1 MSVCS
6 FVTPDGRRCVLEA
19 PHATSHQV
27 EESPAPPPVGMDDV
41 QSYTDSWRSASSDER
56 LVRSRTVTDR
66 VRELTGYAHRSQ
78 PQEAE
83 LVRLAAEAVALDELV
98 AGDARERVRIAAQD
112 PANREEPNNG
122 QPARSTLPSRFR
134 PAVGGDGIWRSRSAW
149 QGLDETSWRSGNLVG
164 RACDALDSFHEGA
177 VSAAGCGQIAELLAE
192 DSDQRDEASRWAVA
206 LSDPNYYTAFRS
218 VFRNPTFGSQFWNP
232 QERDAMARVNR
243 LHMRSGTLGT
253 ASMGFALPLVPDPDI
268 KLINAGQS
276 NPWRE
281 LSTIKLTTSN
291 TYNSV
296 TSSGATA
303 AWLGEGV
310 VSSDNTPVLGQLQI
324 PVYKMAS
331 WLFGSYESV
340 GWESNGNDGDV
351 AFASQ
356 ISGLLADAKDR
367 LEEATF
373 STGATGTTFPTGLLT
388 AVSTASDITLGL
400 GAWVGYGAGSIAAVK
415 EAVAPRFRLGAGSKT
430 AWVA

>member
-1 MSVCS
+1 
-6 FVTPDGRRCVLEA
+6 
-19 PHATSHQV
+19 
-27 EESPAPPPVGMDDV
+27 
-41 QSYTDSWRSASSDER
+41 
-56 LVRSRTVTDR
+56 
-66 VRELTGYAHRSQ
+66 
-78 PQEAE
+78 
-83 LVRLAAEAVALDELV
+83 
-98 AGDARERVRIAAQD
+98 
-112 PANREEPNNG
+112 
-122 QPARSTLPSRFR
+122 LP
-134 PAVGGDGIWRSRSAW
+134 G
-149 QGLDETSWRSGNLVG
+149 
-164 RACDALDSFHEGA
+164 
-177 VSAAGCGQIAELLAE
+177 AELLAE

-243 LHMRSGTLGT
+243 LHMRSGPLGT
-253 ASMGFALPLVPDPDI
+253 ASMGFALPLVLDPDI

-340 GWESNGNDGDV
+340 GWESNGNDADV

-356 ISGLLADAKDR
+356 ISGLLADALRRVVEGFDTDDGPHQLLHVGSGEGAAQQVAGELVADR
-367 LEEATF
+367 GHDHALVKGEVE
-373 STGATGTTFPTGLLT
+373 GRHDTGLNVDRVAEAPLGVDAEVT
-388 AVSTASDITLGL
+388 AQVGKVGQHR
-400 GAWVGYGAGSIAAVK
+400 GAIPA
-415 EAVAPRFRLGAGSKT
+415 
-430 AWVA
+430 

>member
-1 MSVCS
+1 
-6 FVTPDGRRCVLEA
+6 
-19 PHATSHQV
+19 
-27 EESPAPPPVGMDDV
+27 
-41 QSYTDSWRSASSDER
+41 
-56 LVRSRTVTDR
+56 
-66 VRELTGYAHRSQ
+66 
-78 PQEAE
+78 
-83 LVRLAAEAVALDELV
+83 
-98 AGDARERVRIAAQD
+98 
-112 PANREEPNNG
+112 
-122 QPARSTLPSRFR
+122 
-134 PAVGGDGIWRSRSAW
+134 
-149 QGLDETSWRSGNLVG
+149 
-164 RACDALDSFHEGA
+164 
-177 VSAAGCGQIAELLAE
+177 
-192 DSDQRDEASRWAVA
+192 VA

-253 ASMGFALPLVPDPDI
+253 ASMGFALPLVLDPDI

-356 ISGLLADAKDR
+356 ISGLLADAN
-367 LEEATF
+367 EESAPRPTSRSGSVRGSAT
-373 STGATGTTFPTGLLT
+373 AL
-388 AVSTASDITLGL
+388 AVSRRSRKP
-400 GAWVGYGAGSIAAVK
+400 WRPGS
-415 EAVAPRFRLGAGSKT
+415 GS
-430 AWVA
+430 ARGRRRRGSRS